1 MHDMA
6 DHSIRT
12 SLPREPDLFGHAAR
26 KRRGAVSKAMALA
39 ALAGS
44 IALTGCV
51 APMPEKEGPR
61 ARLISGIAEP
71 RDRNNLDITLY
82 EYSVTAW
89 GKCLELASTRSPVSA
104 VFSVVTL
111 SPYHACSVVP
121 KDHELRAGQR
131 PWCIVAVPEGNEELL
146 EHELR
151 HCEGWAAPKPN
162 TAHMRDWPDDLDS

>member
-1 MHDMA
+1 MV
-6 DHSIRT
+6 DHPIRT
-12 SLPREPDLFGHAAR
+12 GFSRHTGIFGQ
-26 KRRGAVSKAMALA
+26 AVRQRDGTTSKCLAFA
-39 ALAGS
+39 ALSGV

-71 RDRNNLDITLY
+71 RDRNNMDITLY
-82 EYSVTAW
+82 EYSITAW

-151 HCEGWAAPKPN
+151 HCEGWAAPKPDM
-162 TAHMRDWPDDLDS
+162 ARMRDWPDDADS

>member
-1 MHDMA
+1 MA
-6 DHSIRT
+6 DHSIQGESSTQTDRSDQVVPERRRAAT
-12 SLPREPDLFGHAAR
+12 MSLTAF
-26 KRRGAVSKAMALA
+26 AMAGL
-39 ALAGS
+39 
-44 IALTGCV
+44 IALTACV
-51 APMPEKEGPR
+51 APMPLTEGPR

-71 RDRNNLDITLY
+71 RDRNNMDITLY

-121 KDHELRAGQR
+121 RDHELRAGQR
-131 PWCIVAVPEGNEELL
+131 PWCIVAVPKGDEELL

-151 HCEGWAAPKPN
+151 HCEGWAAPKPK
-162 TAHMRDWPDDLDS
+162 TARMRDWPDDQDS

>member
-1 MHDMA
+1 MA
-6 DHSIRT
+6 DHPIRT
-12 SLPREPDLFGHAAR
+12 GFAHQNDLSRQAVR
-26 KRRGAVSKAMALA
+26 KRSSLASKWLTFA
-39 ALAGS
+39 ALAS
-44 IALTGCV
+44 VVTLTGCV

-71 RDRNNLDITLY
+71 RDRNNMDITLY
-82 EYSVTAW
+82 EYSITAW
-89 GKCLELASTRSPVSA
+89 GKCLELASTRSPISA

-151 HCEGWAAPKPN
+151 HCEGWAAPKPDM
-162 TAHMRDWPDDLDS
+162 ARMRDWPDDADS

>member
-1 MHDMA
+1 MP

-12 SLPREPDLFGHAAR
+12 GSPRRTFASGLPSRERRASSRSLAIG
-26 KRRGAVSKAMALA
+26 
-39 ALAGS
+39 ALAG
-44 IALTGCV
+44 LTVLSGCV
-51 APMPEKEGPR
+51 APMPLTEGPR

-71 RDRNNLDITLY
+71 RDRNNMDITLY
-82 EYSVTAW
+82 EYSLTAW

-121 KDHELRAGQR
+121 KDHELKAGQR
-131 PWCIVAVPEGNEELL
+131 PWCIVAVPKGNEDLL

-162 TAHMRDWPDDLDS
+162 TARMRDWSDDLDG